1 MLSFPAKCTKK
12 TRNVSQS
19 LLQNDGCNQQ
29 IEAETNQTND
39 IPDVATTESESS
51 SVAMPA
57 DVEKPMRSA
66 KQVLAVGLLA
76 VCFLIA
82 YRLTEV
88 RLFVYLYTLALAE
101 EFADS
106 VASDIGRLTNGKNY
120 DILTFKQV
128 DKGISGGVS
137 LLGTFC
143 ALIASFALPLVAVAY
158 GVTDRIVYAAIGGL
172 AFVGTLVDSVIGAA
186 VQALYV
192 CNRCGKQTEVSV
204 HCGISA
210 RLAKGIAV
218 VDNTVVNF
226 ITGVITSLMGLLLLL
241 L

>member
-1 MLSFPAKCTKK
+1 M
-12 TRNVSQS
+12 
-19 LLQNDGCNQQ
+19 
-29 IEAETNQTND
+29 
-39 IPDVATTESESS
+39 
-51 SVAMPA
+51 
-57 DVEKPMRSA
+57 
-66 KQVLAVGLLA
+66 
-76 VCFLIA
+76 
-82 YRLTEV
+82 
-88 RLFVYLYTLALAE
+88 
-101 EFADS
+101 
-106 VASDIGRLTNGKNY
+106 
-120 DILTFKQV
+120 
-128 DKGISGGVS
+128 
-137 LLGTFC
+137 GTFC

-158 GVTDRIVYAAIGGL
+158 GVTAWIVYAAIGGL

-204 HCGISA
+204 HCGVSA